1 MIGTLFS
8 PVKLCLRW
16 ILSIELGLNFRFC
29 IWSFLGGRGGASI
42 FILDEVIITKF
53 QYESCLGELEKKV
66 EIDIFYILNLL
77 CFSKKCKNFTSWWA
91 WKARYCLATLTSWIL
106 FIWFVFKTQLESF
119 YTVDKQPYIYIYIH
133 FWVLWCGWQTELAT
147 LTADFTIFLGT
158 HPGTVIRIVIL
169 SKKSDFVWKYIMG
182 FNPPQVIE
190 EKSYQYSLSRP
201 NPSNMNF
208 GPTSPTMSIDA
219 KSDFLL
225 KLPKMVSKPNF
236 AIV

>member
-1 MIGTLFS
+1 MVCNYIYFSNLLHRYVFLFNRCIGTLFS

-91 WKARYCLATLTSWIL
+91 WKACYYLATLTSWIL

-147 LTADFTIFLGT
+147 LTADFTIFLGKY
-158 HPGTVIRIVIL
+158 PGQTDYLSVHRGWAKKKCTNVLKSGGNIL
-169 SKKSDFVWKYIMG
+169 GQSASKC
-182 FNPPQVIE
+182 
-190 EKSYQYSLSRP
+190 
-201 NPSNMNF
+201 
-208 GPTSPTMSIDA
+208 
-219 KSDFLL
+219 
-225 KLPKMVSKPNF
+225 
-236 AIV
+236 